1 MNKLFLILSFCF
13 ILNSAAQIKT
23 YKKALETFAQ
33 GNLKGANK
41 LADKC
46 LEHPETKNNPNV
58 LLLKSKIMF
67 AISKDGAL
75 FEKFPSA
82 AKDAMKFAEKAIS
95 AEKNESTAKA
105 FKNANLEYLSI
116 LVRSNNKEAVEA
128 YNLKKYAKALPLFKR
143 SMTFELDTQSLVL
156 AADCYWLMD
165 QRSESVPLFKK
176 AADMIYTAVLDSNS
190 KVFGY
195 HKEPFRKLCLY
206 YIDHEAY
213 DSAYVVVKN
222 GREILPNDPVL
233 NEYTYRLMR
242 HALDRIPPS
251 EDYLRTVQTA
261 LKDFP
266 SDSFLNHR
274 ENSIYIY
281 LLNGMAMANEQIQFD
296 SLLKQY
302 AASKEA
308 KIKLKQVA
316 DVRRFDIF
324 AGETANVFV
333 PHLKLYFAEIGL
345 RDACYATFIY
355 EQKRFFDYEFNTL
368 TAIDQHKSLPANPG
382 SKPTVTKVESVLENR
397 MAARLRN
404 ENNTRVAEFIFER
417 HLQLNTKSSVFR
429 TARAEYL
436 NSRNSS
442 SLKYGDLVSL
452 IHMNDAAASDFP
464 KNSGFKQSAKVQRMR
479 LVSEA
484 ADSGNF
490 RLSRSTWQEAR
501 QMYPDQV
508 KPLDLLWRK
517 MVENDFLTN
526 YYGTRINPKGKNEAG
541 VPVYAWNGVAD
552 SCLAGTMPDEVM
564 LRAERRINYFR
575 RMAGLNEEIV
585 LSSQDNEYCM
595 YAALMCEANKSMSHE
610 PSDGWRCFIPAGLD
624 ALKNAILSKDGNP
637 AIAVTA
643 AMGQNHPSVG
653 NRRWLLYP
661 KAQYMGIGTSKT
673 YTAIKAV
680 DQTRELDSIKYR
692 QQYVAWPPAGDC
704 PKMLIF
710 KKWSFSIDLK
720 LEGAVVR
727 MTDAQ
732 GNAVGLKQEIVVN
745 GYGMNTLVWE
755 PELNAGSLP
764 DNSLYQVEIR
774 LKDGQIFR
782 YQVRM
787 IEIALK

>member
-1 MNKLFLILSFCF
+1 MNKLLLILSFCF
-13 ILNSAAQIKT
+13 ILSSTAQLKT
-23 YKKALETFAQ
+23 YKKALETFTQ
-33 GNLKGANK
+33 GNLKAANK
-41 LADKC
+41 LTDKC

-67 AISKDGAL
+67 AISRDGAL

-82 AKDAMKFAEKAIS
+82 SKDALKFAEKAIS

-105 FKNANLEYLSI
+105 FKNANLEYLTL
-116 LVRSNNKEAVEA
+116 LVRTNNKEATDA

-143 SMTFELDTQSLVL
+143 SMAFGLDTQSLVL

-206 YIDHEAY
+206 YIDHQAF

-251 EDYLRTVQTA
+251 EDYLRTVQSA

-266 SDSFLNHR
+266 ADSFLNHR

-281 LLNGMAMANEQIQFD
+281 LLNGMAMANEQTQFD

-302 AASKEA
+302 AESKET
-308 KIKLKQVA
+308 KIRLKQLA

-324 AGETANVFV
+324 AAETANVFI
-333 PHLKLYFAEIGL
+333 PHLKVYFAEIGL
-345 RDACYATFIY
+345 RDACYATFVY
-355 EQKRFFDYEFNTL
+355 EQKRFFEDEFNKQ
-368 TAIDQHKSLPANPG
+368 TAIDQRKSVPAIRGNKA
-382 SKPTVTKVESVLENR
+382 SVLSQESVLE
-397 MAARLRN
+397 MQMTSRLQRESN
-404 ENNTRVAEFIFER
+404 VRVAEFIMER
-417 HLQLNTKSSVFR
+417 HLQLNPKSSVFR
-429 TARAEYL
+429 SARAQYL
-436 NSRNSS
+436 NSRNSGTLPYS
-442 SLKYGDLVSL
+442 HLVSM
-452 IHMNDAAASDFP
+452 IRMNDASAMDFP
-464 KNSGFKQSAKVQRMR
+464 KIATYKLAAKQQRMR
-479 LVSEA
+479 LISEA
-484 ADSGNF
+484 ADSGQF
-490 RLSRSTWQEAR
+490 RLSRSTWQEAKK
-501 QMYPDQV
+501 MYADQQ
-508 KPLDLLWRK
+508 KPLELLWRK
-517 MVENDFLTN
+517 LVENDFRMN
-526 YYGTRINPKGKNEAG
+526 YFGSRINPKGKKEAG
-541 VPVYAWNGVAD
+541 VPEYAWNGVAD
-552 SCLAGTMPDEVM
+552 SCLAGTMSSAVM
-564 LRAERRINYFR
+564 LRAEQRINYFR
-575 RMAGLNEEIV
+575 RMAGLSEEIV
-585 LSSQDNEYCM
+585 LSTQDNEYCM

-610 PSDGWRCFIPAGLD
+610 PNDGWRCFIPAGLD

-643 AMGQNHPSVG
+643 AMGQNHPTVG

-673 YTAIKAV
+673 YTAIKAI
-680 DQTRELDSIKYR
+680 DQTRELDSNKYR
-692 QQYVAWPPAGDC
+692 QQFVAWPPAGDC
-704 PKMLIF
+704 PKMLVF
-710 KKWSFSIDLK
+710 KKWSFSIDQK

-755 PELNAGSLP
+755 PELNAAGLP

-787 IEIALK
+787 IDIALK